1 MLVSASQDS
10 VIVEHIAFCTVRVS
24 LDRVKART
32 DTIIGLGST
41 YANVGF
47 ENIFERS
54 NDGRVVETWL
64 GDGGRVVAYR
74 EK

>member
-1 MLVSASQDS
+1 
-10 VIVEHIAFCTVRVS
+10 VRVS

-32 DTIIGLGST
+32 DTIIGLGSA

-47 ENIFERS
+47 ENVFERS
-54 NDGRVVETWL
+54 NDGRVVETFL
-64 GDGGRVVAYR
+64 GNGSRVISYR